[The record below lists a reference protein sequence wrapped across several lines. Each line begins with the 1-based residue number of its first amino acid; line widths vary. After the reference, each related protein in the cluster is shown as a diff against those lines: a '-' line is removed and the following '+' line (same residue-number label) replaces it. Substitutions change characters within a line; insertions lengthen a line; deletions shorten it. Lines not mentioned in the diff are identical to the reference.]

1 MAVATSDF
9 AMLVAE
15 VANRLRMVQADAL
28 SEKERQAF
36 FGDIIER
43 ALSSI
48 APGQRSAFL
57 EALQA
62 QFPAWNGQTQPAPPA
77 ADKSPDDRADP
88 PDDPRQLLAG
98 LVKLVPTLSPRD
110 REYAAAALQQAGL
123 QLGGGGAAAGLP
135 DEVEKWFRGV
145 FKFPPNQRVDPARVL
160 ALVPAMLELTCG
172 LHQLVWTAWRTLAPN
187 SELRPGL
194 VNMQAAAVRNIAN
207 EPGATNEQVSKELTR
222 LRQLT
227 AALVAAVGETGRQF
241 ATNHCAKFSPGE
253 IEAVVKMEVRGG
265 IFGGPSD
272 KDYWKKYT
280 ELFGELGEEKVEGE
294 IRETIARH
302 VELLMKGLVR

>member
-15 VANRLRMVQADAL
+15 VANRLRMVQADSL
-28 SEKERQAF
+28 SAKERQAF
-36 FGDIIER
+36 FSDIIEGAVATVAPAQR
-43 ALSSI
+43 A
-48 APGQRSAFL
+48 AFL
-57 EALQA
+57 EALQSR
-62 QFPAWNGQTQPAPPA
+62 FPAWNGQTQPAPQA
-77 ADKSPDDRADP
+77 GDKSPDGQAEQFNNPRLLLTRLLELVP
-88 PDDPRQLLAG
+88 SLSPDDRRA
-98 LVKLVPTLSPRD
+98 V
-110 REYAAAALQQAGL
+110 AATLQQAGL
-123 QLGGGGAAAGLP
+123 TNPGAAPAALP
-135 DEVEKWFRGV
+135 DEVDKWFRTV
-145 FKFPPNQRVDPARVL
+145 FKFPPNQRIDPARVL

-194 VNMQAAAVRNIAN
+194 VNMQVAAMRNIAN
-207 EPGATNEQVSKELTR
+207 EPGTTNEQVSKELTK

-302 VELLMKGLVR
+302 VELLMKGLLR

>member
-15 VANRLRMVQADAL
+15 VANRLRMVQADSL
-28 SEKERQAF
+28 SAKDRQAF
-36 FGDIIER
+36 FSDIIEGAVAAVAPAQR
-43 ALSSI
+43 A
-48 APGQRSAFL
+48 AFL

-62 QFPAWNGQTQPAPPA
+62 KFPAWNGQTQPAPQA
-77 ADKSPDDRADP
+77 ADKSADGQAEQFNNPRLLLTRLLELVPSLPPDDR
-88 PDDPRQLLAG
+88 RW
-98 LVKLVPTLSPRD
+98 V
-110 REYAAAALQQAGL
+110 AATLQQAGL
-123 QLGGGGAAAGLP
+123 TGPAAGPAALP
-135 DEVEKWFRGV
+135 DEVDKWFRNV
-145 FKFPPNQRVDPARVL
+145 FKFPPNQRIDPARVL

-194 VNMQAAAVRNIAN
+194 VNMQVAAMRNIAN
-207 EPGATNEQVSKELTR
+207 EPGATNEQVSKELTK

-302 VELLMKGLVR
+302 VELLMKGLLR